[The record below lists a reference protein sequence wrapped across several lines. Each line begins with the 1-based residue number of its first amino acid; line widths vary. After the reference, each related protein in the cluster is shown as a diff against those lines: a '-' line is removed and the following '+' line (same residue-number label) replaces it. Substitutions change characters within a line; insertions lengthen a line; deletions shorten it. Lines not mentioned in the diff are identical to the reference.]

1 MFSLICCWVH
11 FQVQFLTHGSSEG
24 RKGSHCYRSRC
35 CYGEP
40 TCTTRVVHFVV
51 VVAQKPRSSN
61 EALGTRVAI
70 VEVRGD
76 FEPVVQY
83 ASAGVSLCSLF
94 AVCWSSYVHVYA
106 VFWDF
111 CLEQM
116 SCKSFLKLQVVI
128 ISLDAF
134 QVFCEAR
141 VNTRSPLFNGSTTAC
156 SKTSAHS

>member
-1 MFSLICCWVH
+1 MVNQHAPRAWCTLWLLLLLHRSLV
-11 FQVQFLTHGSSEG
+11 
-24 RKGSHCYRSRC
+24 
-35 CYGEP
+35 P
-40 TCTTRVVHFVV
+40 
-51 VVAQKPRSSN
+51 SN
-61 EALGTRVAI
+61 NALGMRMAV

-94 AVCWSSYVHVYA
+94 SVCWSLYMYVYA

-116 SCKSFLKLQVVI
+116 SCKSFPKLQVVI
-128 ISLDAF
+128 ISLDTF

-141 VNTRSPLFNGSTTAC
+141 VDTRSPLSNGSTTAC
-156 SKTSAHS
+156 SKTSVSIPHS